1 MVEGGDE
8 MLLTKTE
15 RGLIN
20 LLLTKNDFL
29 TANQLAEMLEVSSK
43 TIYRKIKNINRATGK
58 KEIIISE
65 KGRGFKLNY
74 KAYIQAKLET
84 TGDIFG
90 YTPSERRE
98 KILLQVLFKSPKY
111 LNIANLYEGYYV
123 GYNSI
128 KNDFA
133 LLSQSIDKYQ
143 LILEKR
149 QKEIRVVGTEEN
161 IRIAINEVINNI
173 DLSSYDD
180 LKTEYSDLNKADVQ
194 FIVRQM
200 EIIERKL
207 MISIPYPY
215 DINIFSHLYIL
226 INRFRQGEVE
236 DFDEIDEPYPV
247 TNEKL
252 HNIAIEAME
261 AIEHYLKMDL
271 PKRETFN
278 FLQYLISSRFN
289 HDIELVP
296 SKILPI
302 VEEMTDFYIDQ
313 VAAKIEM
320 PINKKQLKIELLSH
334 MKPMVN
340 RMNHQINIK
349 NNLLSDIK
357 LEYGKLFQII
367 KETARDVAET
377 FQLNTISDDEVGYIT
392 IYFAKHIEQSPLVK
406 RIIIM
411 CSSGIGTSELLK
423 VKVQKAFPD
432 VEIVDVL
439 SSTRFNNTLQDY
451 QNIDFI
457 LTTVHAEHEKEIP
470 SLLVSAM
477 FTEKD
482 KMMVKKLIETL

>member
-1 MVEGGDE
+1 

-15 RGLIN
+15 RALIN
-20 LLLTKNDFL
+20 LFLTKNDFL
-29 TANQLAEMLEVSSK
+29 TANQLALMLEVSSK
-43 TIYRKIKNINRATGK
+43 TIYRKIKNINSATDE

-65 KGRGFKLNY
+65 KGRGYKLNY

-84 TGDIFG
+84 TSDIFG

-111 LNIANLYEGYYV
+111 LNIAKLYEGYYV

-133 LLSQSIDKYQ
+133 LLNQSIEKYH
-143 LILEKR
+143 LALEKK

-161 IRIAINEVINNI
+161 IRIAINEVINNL

-180 LKTEYSDLNKADVQ
+180 LKTEYSNLNNADVQ

-200 EIIERKL
+200 EIIENKL

-236 DFDEIDEPYPV
+236 DFDETNEIYLV

-252 HNIAIEAME
+252 HTIAVE
-261 AIEHYLKMDL
+261 AIESIEQYLKMKL

-289 HDIELVP
+289 HEIELISSNV
-296 SKILPI
+296 LPI
-302 VEEMTDFYIDQ
+302 VEEMTDFYINQ
-313 VAAKIEM
+313 VAAKIDM

-357 LEYGKLFQII
+357 LEYGQLFDII
-367 KETARDVAET
+367 KETARNVAET
-377 FQLNTISDDEVGYIT
+377 FKLNTISDDEVGYIT
-392 IYFAKHIEQSPLVK
+392 IYFAKHIEESPLVK

-439 SSTRFNNTLQDY
+439 SSTRFKNSLQDY

-457 LTTVHAEHEKEIP
+457 LTTINAESTKEIP

-482 KMMVKKLIETL
+482 KMMVKKLMESL

>member
-1 MVEGGDE
+1 

-15 RGLIN
+15 RALIN
-20 LLLTKNDFL
+20 LFLTKNDFL
-29 TANQLAEMLEVSSK
+29 TANQLALMLEVSSK
-43 TIYRKIKNINRATGK
+43 TIYRKIKNINSATDE

-65 KGRGFKLNY
+65 KGRGYKLNY
-74 KAYIQAKLET
+74 KAYIQAKLKT
-84 TGDIFG
+84 TSDIFG

-111 LNIANLYEGYYV
+111 LNIAKLYEGYYV

-128 KNDFA
+128 KNDFT
-133 LLSQSIDKYQ
+133 LLNQSIEKYH
-143 LILEKR
+143 LALEKK

-161 IRIAINEVINNI
+161 IRIAINEVINNL

-180 LKTEYSDLNKADVQ
+180 LKTEYSNLNNADVQ

-200 EIIERKL
+200 EIIENKL

-236 DFDEIDEPYPV
+236 DFDETNEIYLA

-252 HNIAIEAME
+252 HTIAVE
-261 AIEHYLKMDL
+261 AIESIEQYLKMKL

-289 HDIELVP
+289 HEIELISSNV
-296 SKILPI
+296 LPI
-302 VEEMTDFYIDQ
+302 VEEMTDFYINQ
-313 VAAKIEM
+313 VASKIDM

-357 LEYGKLFQII
+357 LEYGQLFDII

-377 FQLNTISDDEVGYIT
+377 FKLNTISDDEVGYIT
-392 IYFAKHIEQSPLVK
+392 IYFAKHIEESPLVK

-439 SSTRFNNTLQDY
+439 SSTRFKNSLQDY

-457 LTTVHAEHEKEIP
+457 LTTINAESTKEIP

-482 KMMVKKLIETL
+482 KMMVKKLMESL

>member
-1 MVEGGDE
+1 

-15 RGLIN
+15 RALIN
-20 LLLTKNDFL
+20 LFLTKNDFL
-29 TANQLAEMLEVSSK
+29 TANQLALMLEVSSK
-43 TIYRKIKNINRATGK
+43 TIYRKIKNINSATDE

-65 KGRGFKLNY
+65 KGRGYKLNY

-84 TGDIFG
+84 TSDIFG

-111 LNIANLYEGYYV
+111 LNIAKLYEGYYV

-128 KNDFA
+128 KNDFT
-133 LLSQSIDKYQ
+133 LLNQSIEKYH
-143 LILEKR
+143 LALEKK

-161 IRIAINEVINNI
+161 IRIAINEVINNL

-180 LKTEYSDLNKADVQ
+180 LKTEYSNLNNADVQ

-200 EIIERKL
+200 EIIENKL

-236 DFDEIDEPYPV
+236 DFDETNETYLV

-252 HNIAIEAME
+252 HTIAVE
-261 AIEHYLKMDL
+261 AIESIEQYLKMKL

-289 HDIELVP
+289 HEIELISSNV
-296 SKILPI
+296 LPI
-302 VEEMTDFYIDQ
+302 VEEMTDFYINQ
-313 VAAKIEM
+313 VAAKIDM

-340 RMNHQINIK
+340 RMNHQIKIK

-357 LEYGKLFQII
+357 LEYGQLFDII

-377 FQLNTISDDEVGYIT
+377 FKLNTISDDEVGYIT
-392 IYFAKHIEQSPLVK
+392 IYFAKHIEESPLVK

-439 SSTRFNNTLQDY
+439 SSTRFKNSLQDY

-457 LTTVHAEHEKEIP
+457 LTTINAESTKEIP

-482 KMMVKKLIETL
+482 KMMVKKLMESL

>member
-1 MVEGGDE
+1 

-15 RGLIN
+15 RALIN
-20 LLLTKNDFL
+20 LFLTKNDFL
-29 TANQLAEMLEVSSK
+29 TANQLALMLEVSSK
-43 TIYRKIKNINRATGK
+43 TIYRKIKNINSATDE

-65 KGRGFKLNY
+65 KGRGYKLNY

-84 TGDIFG
+84 TSDIFG

-111 LNIANLYEGYYV
+111 LNIAKLYEGYYV

-133 LLSQSIDKYQ
+133 LLNQSIEKYH
-143 LILEKR
+143 LALEKK

-161 IRIAINEVINNI
+161 IRIAINEVINNL

-180 LKTEYSDLNKADVQ
+180 LKTEYSNLNNADVQ

-200 EIIERKL
+200 EIIENKL

-236 DFDEIDEPYPV
+236 DFDETNETYLV

-252 HNIAIEAME
+252 HTIAVE
-261 AIEHYLKMDL
+261 AIESIEQYLKMKL

-289 HDIELVP
+289 HEIELISSNV
-296 SKILPI
+296 LPI
-302 VEEMTDFYIDQ
+302 VEEMTDFYINQ
-313 VAAKIEM
+313 VASKIDM

-357 LEYGKLFQII
+357 LEYGQLFEII

-377 FQLNTISDDEVGYIT
+377 FKLNTISDDEVGYIT
-392 IYFAKHIEQSPLVK
+392 IYFAKHIEESPLVK

-439 SSTRFNNTLQDY
+439 SSTRFKNSLQDY

-457 LTTVHAEHEKEIP
+457 LTTINAESTKEIP

-482 KMMVKKLIETL
+482 KMMVKKLMESL

>member
-1 MVEGGDE
+1 

-15 RGLIN
+15 RALIN
-20 LLLTKNDFL
+20 LFLTKNDFL
-29 TANQLAEMLEVSSK
+29 TANQLALMLEVSSK
-43 TIYRKIKNINRATGK
+43 TVYRKIKNINSATDE

-65 KGRGFKLNY
+65 KGRGYKLNY

-84 TGDIFG
+84 TSDIFG

-111 LNIANLYEGYYV
+111 LNIAKLYEGYYV

-133 LLSQSIDKYQ
+133 LLNQSIEKYH
-143 LILEKR
+143 LVLEKK

-161 IRIAINEVINNI
+161 IRIAINEVINNL

-180 LKTEYSDLNKADVQ
+180 LKTEYSNLNNADVQ

-200 EIIERKL
+200 EIIENKL

-236 DFDEIDEPYPV
+236 DFDETDEIYLV

-252 HNIAIEAME
+252 HTIAVE
-261 AIEHYLKMDL
+261 AIESIEQYLKMQL

-289 HDIELVP
+289 HEIELISSNV
-296 SKILPI
+296 LPI
-302 VEEMTDFYIDQ
+302 VEEMTDFYINQ
-313 VAAKIEM
+313 VAAKIDM

-357 LEYGKLFQII
+357 LEYGQLFEII

-377 FQLNTISDDEVGYIT
+377 FKLNTISDDEVGYIT
-392 IYFAKHIEQSPLVK
+392 IYFAKHIEESPLVK

-439 SSTRFNNTLQDY
+439 SSTRFKNSLQDY

-457 LTTVHAEHEKEIP
+457 LTTINAESTKEIP

-482 KMMVKKLIETL
+482 KMMVKKMMESL

>member
-1 MVEGGDE
+1 

-15 RGLIN
+15 RALIN
-20 LLLTKNDFL
+20 LFLTKNDFL
-29 TANQLAEMLEVSSK
+29 TANQLALMLEVSSK
-43 TIYRKIKNINRATGK
+43 TVYRKIKNINSATDE

-65 KGRGFKLNY
+65 KGRGYKLNY

-84 TGDIFG
+84 TSDIFG

-111 LNIANLYEGYYV
+111 LNIAKLYEGYYV

-133 LLSQSIDKYQ
+133 LLNQSIEKYD
-143 LILEKR
+143 LVLEKK

-161 IRIAINEVINNI
+161 IRIAINEVINNL

-180 LKTEYSDLNKADVQ
+180 LKTEYSNLNNADVQ

-200 EIIERKL
+200 EIIENKL

-236 DFDEIDEPYPV
+236 DFDETDEIYLV

-252 HNIAIEAME
+252 HTIAVE
-261 AIEHYLKMDL
+261 AIESIEQYLKMKL

-289 HDIELVP
+289 HEIELISSNV
-296 SKILPI
+296 LPI
-302 VEEMTDFYIDQ
+302 VEEMTDFYINQ
-313 VAAKIEM
+313 VAAKIDM

-357 LEYGKLFQII
+357 LEYGQLFEII

-377 FQLNTISDDEVGYIT
+377 FKLNTISDDEVGYIT
-392 IYFAKHIEQSPLVK
+392 IYFAKHIEESPLVK

-439 SSTRFNNTLQDY
+439 SSTRFKNSLQDY

-457 LTTVHAEHEKEIP
+457 LTTINSESTKEIP

-482 KMMVKKLIETL
+482 KMMVKKMMESL

>member
-1 MVEGGDE
+1 

-15 RGLIN
+15 RALIN
-20 LLLTKNDFL
+20 LFLTKNDFL
-29 TANQLAEMLEVSSK
+29 TANQLAEILDVSSK
-43 TIYRKIKNINRATGK
+43 TIYRKIKNINKTTGK
-58 KEIIISE
+58 KDIVISE
-65 KGRGFKLNY
+65 KGRGFKLDY

-84 TGDIFG
+84 TEDIFG
-90 YTPSERRE
+90 YTPTERRE
-98 KILLQVLFKSPKY
+98 KILLQILFKSPKY
-111 LNIANLYEGYYV
+111 LNIHNLYEGYYV

-133 LLSQSIDKYQ
+133 LLNQSIEKYH
-143 LILEKR
+143 LTIEKR

-161 IRIAINEVINNI
+161 IRTAINEVINNL

-194 FIVRQM
+194 FIVKQM
-200 EIIERKL
+200 EIIENKL
-207 MISIPYPY
+207 AISIPYPY

-236 DFDEIDEPYPV
+236 EFDELSDEYV
-247 TNEKL
+247 ITNEAL
-252 HNIAIEAME
+252 HTIAVEAIEA
-261 AIEHYLKMDL
+261 IEQYLKMQL

-289 HDIELVP
+289 HEIESIPNKV
-296 SKILPI
+296 LPI
-302 VEEMTDFYIDQ
+302 VEEMTDFYINQ
-313 VAAKIEM
+313 VAAKINV
-320 PINKKQLKIELLSH
+320 PINKKQLKVELLSH

-357 LEYGKLFQII
+357 LEYGNLFEII
-367 KETARDVAET
+367 KETAQDVAKT
-377 FQLNTISDDEVGYIT
+377 FKLHTISDDEVGYIT
-392 IYFAKHIEQSPLVK
+392 IYFAKHMEQSPLIK

-439 SSTRFNNTLQDY
+439 SSTKFKNNLQDY
-451 QNIDFI
+451 RNIDFI
-457 LTTVHAEHEKEIP
+457 LTTINADSNEEIP

-482 KMMVKKLIETL
+482 KLMVKKLMESL

>member
-1 MVEGGDE
+1 

-15 RGLIN
+15 RALIN
-20 LLLTKNDFL
+20 LFLTKNDFL
-29 TANQLAEMLEVSSK
+29 TANQLAEILDVSSK
-43 TIYRKIKNINRATGK
+43 TIYRKIKNINKTTGK
-58 KEIIISE
+58 KDIVISE
-65 KGRGFKLNY
+65 KGRGFKLDY

-84 TGDIFG
+84 TEDIFG
-90 YTPSERRE
+90 YTPTERRE
-98 KILLQVLFKSPKY
+98 KILLQILFKSPKY
-111 LNIANLYEGYYV
+111 LNIHNLYEGYYV

-128 KNDFA
+128 KNDFV
-133 LLSQSIDKYQ
+133 LLNQSIEKYH
-143 LILEKR
+143 LTIEKR

-161 IRIAINEVINNI
+161 IRTAINEVINNL

-194 FIVRQM
+194 FIVKQM
-200 EIIERKL
+200 EIIENKL
-207 MISIPYPY
+207 AISIPYPY

-236 DFDEIDEPYPV
+236 EFDELSDEYV
-247 TNEKL
+247 ITNEAL
-252 HNIAIEAME
+252 HTIAVEAIEA
-261 AIEHYLKMDL
+261 IEQYLKMQL

-289 HDIELVP
+289 HEIESIPNKV
-296 SKILPI
+296 LPI
-302 VEEMTDFYIDQ
+302 VEEMTDFYINQ
-313 VAAKIEM
+313 VAAKINV
-320 PINKKQLKIELLSH
+320 PINKKQLKVELLSH

-357 LEYGKLFQII
+357 LEYGNLFEII
-367 KETARDVAET
+367 KETAQDVAKT
-377 FQLNTISDDEVGYIT
+377 FKLHTISDDEVGYIT
-392 IYFAKHIEQSPLVK
+392 IYFAKHMEQSPLIK

-439 SSTRFNNTLQDY
+439 SSTKFKNNLQDY
-451 QNIDFI
+451 RNIDFI
-457 LTTVHAEHEKEIP
+457 LTTINADSNEEIP

-482 KMMVKKLIETL
+482 KLMVKKLMESL

>member
-1 MVEGGDE
+1 MF
-8 MLLTKTE
+8 LTKTE
-15 RGLIN
+15 RALIN
-20 LLLTKNDFL
+20 LFLTKNDFL
-29 TANQLAEMLEVSSK
+29 TANQLALMLEVSSK
-43 TIYRKIKNINRATGK
+43 TVYRKIKNINSATDE

-65 KGRGFKLNY
+65 KGRGYKLNY

-84 TGDIFG
+84 TSDIFG

-111 LNIANLYEGYYV
+111 LNIAKLYEGYYV

-133 LLSQSIDKYQ
+133 LLNQSIEKYH
-143 LILEKR
+143 LALEKK

-161 IRIAINEVINNI
+161 IRIAINEVINNL

-180 LKTEYSDLNKADVQ
+180 LKTEYSNLNNADVQ

-200 EIIERKL
+200 EIIENKL

-236 DFDEIDEPYPV
+236 DFDETKEIYLV

-252 HNIAIEAME
+252 HTIAVE
-261 AIEHYLKMDL
+261 AIESIEQYLKMKL

-289 HDIELVP
+289 HEIELISSNV
-296 SKILPI
+296 LPI
-302 VEEMTDFYIDQ
+302 VEEMTDFYINQ
-313 VAAKIEM
+313 VAAKIDM

-357 LEYGKLFQII
+357 LEYGQLFEII

-377 FQLNTISDDEVGYIT
+377 FKLNTISDDEVGYIT
-392 IYFAKHIEQSPLVK
+392 IYFAKHIEESPLVK

-439 SSTRFNNTLQDY
+439 SSTRFKNSLQDY

-457 LTTVHAEHEKEIP
+457 LTTINAESTKEIP

-482 KMMVKKLIETL
+482 KMMVKKLMESL

>member
-1 MVEGGDE
+1 

-15 RGLIN
+15 RALIN
-20 LLLTKNDFL
+20 LFLTKNDFL
-29 TANQLAEMLEVSSK
+29 TANQLAEILDVSSK
-43 TIYRKIKNINRATGK
+43 TIYRRIKNINNATGK
-58 KEIIISE
+58 KDILISE
-65 KGRGFKLNY
+65 KGRGFKLDY

-84 TGDIFG
+84 SEDIFG
-90 YTPSERRE
+90 YTPTERRE
-98 KILLQVLFKSPKY
+98 KILLQILFKSPKY
-111 LNIANLYEGYYV
+111 LNIHHLYEGYYV

-133 LLSQSIDKYQ
+133 LLNQSITKYH
-143 LILEKR
+143 LTIEKK

-161 IRIAINEVINNI
+161 IRIAINEVINNL

-180 LKTEYSDLNKADVQ
+180 LKTDYSDLNKADVQ
-194 FIVRQM
+194 FILQQM
-200 EIIERKL
+200 EIIENKL
-207 MISIPYPY
+207 AISIPYPY

-236 DFDEIDEPYPV
+236 EFGESSESETYVI
-247 TNEKL
+247 TNETL
-252 HNIAIEAME
+252 HVIAVEAIEA
-261 AIEHYLKMDL
+261 IEQYLKMKL
-271 PKRETFN
+271 PERETFN

-289 HDIELVP
+289 HEIELFPNNV
-296 SKILPI
+296 LPI
-302 VEEMTDFYIDQ
+302 VEEMTDFYINE
-313 VAAKIEM
+313 VAAKINI

-357 LEYGKLFQII
+357 LEYGNLFEII
-367 KETARDVAET
+367 KDTARDVAKT
-377 FQLNTISDDEVGYIT
+377 FNLQTISDDEIGYIT
-392 IYFAKHIEQSPLVK
+392 IYFAKHMEQSPLIK
-406 RIIIM
+406 RILIM

-439 SSTRFNNTLQDY
+439 SSTRFKNNIQDY
-451 QNIDFI
+451 RNIDFI
-457 LTTVHAEHEKEIP
+457 LTTIKTDNNEEIP

-482 KMMVKKLIETL
+482 KLMVKKLMESL

>member
-1 MVEGGDE
+1 

-15 RGLIN
+15 RALIN
-20 LLLTKNDFL
+20 LFLTKNDFL
-29 TANQLAEMLEVSSK
+29 TANQLALMLEVSSK
-43 TIYRKIKNINRATGK
+43 TVYRKIKNINSATDE

-65 KGRGFKLNY
+65 KGRGYKLNY

-84 TGDIFG
+84 TSDIFG

-111 LNIANLYEGYYV
+111 LNIAKLYEGYYV

-133 LLSQSIDKYQ
+133 LLNQSIEKYH
-143 LILEKR
+143 LALEKK

-161 IRIAINEVINNI
+161 IRIAINEVINNL

-180 LKTEYSDLNKADVQ
+180 LKTEYSNLNNADVQ

-200 EIIERKL
+200 EIIENKL

-236 DFDEIDEPYPV
+236 DFDETKEIYLV

-252 HNIAIEAME
+252 HTIAVE
-261 AIEHYLKMDL
+261 AIESIEQYLKMKL

-289 HDIELVP
+289 HEIELISSNV
-296 SKILPI
+296 LPI
-302 VEEMTDFYIDQ
+302 VEEMTDFYINQ
-313 VAAKIEM
+313 VVAKIDM

-357 LEYGKLFQII
+357 LEYGQLFEII

-377 FQLNTISDDEVGYIT
+377 FKLNTISDDEVGYIT
-392 IYFAKHIEQSPLVK
+392 IYFAKHIEESPLVK

-439 SSTRFNNTLQDY
+439 SSTRFKNSLQDY

-457 LTTVHAEHEKEIP
+457 LTTINAESTKEIP

-482 KMMVKKLIETL
+482 KMMVKKLMESL

>member
-1 MVEGGDE
+1 
-8 MLLTKTE
+8 
-15 RGLIN
+15 
-20 LLLTKNDFL
+20 
-29 TANQLAEMLEVSSK
+29 
-43 TIYRKIKNINRATGK
+43 
-58 KEIIISE
+58 
-65 KGRGFKLNY
+65 
-74 KAYIQAKLET
+74 
-84 TGDIFG
+84 IFG

-111 LNIANLYEGYYV
+111 LNIAKLYEGYYV

-133 LLSQSIDKYQ
+133 LLNQSIEKYH
-143 LILEKR
+143 LALEKK

-161 IRIAINEVINNI
+161 IRIAINEVINNL

-180 LKTEYSDLNKADVQ
+180 LKTEYSNLNNADVQ

-200 EIIERKL
+200 EIIENKL

-236 DFDEIDEPYPV
+236 DFDETNEIYLV

-252 HNIAIEAME
+252 HTIAVE
-261 AIEHYLKMDL
+261 AIESIEQYLKMKL

-289 HDIELVP
+289 HEIELISSNVF
-296 SKILPI
+296 PI
-302 VEEMTDFYIDQ
+302 VEEMTDFYINQ
-313 VAAKIEM
+313 VAAKIDM

-357 LEYGKLFQII
+357 LEYGQLFDII

-377 FQLNTISDDEVGYIT
+377 FKLNTISDDEVGYIT
-392 IYFAKHIEQSPLVK
+392 IYFAKHIEESPLVK

-439 SSTRFNNTLQDY
+439 SSTRFKNSLQDY

-457 LTTVHAEHEKEIP
+457 LTTINAESTKEIP

-482 KMMVKKLIETL
+482 KMMVKKLMESL

>member
-1 MVEGGDE
+1 

-15 RGLIN
+15 RALIN
-20 LLLTKNDFL
+20 LFLTKNDFL
-29 TANQLAEMLEVSSK
+29 TANQLAEILDVSSK
-43 TIYRKIKNINRATGK
+43 TVYRKIKNINKTTGK
-58 KEIIISE
+58 KDIVISE
-65 KGRGFKLNY
+65 KGRGFKLDY

-84 TGDIFG
+84 TEDIFG
-90 YTPSERRE
+90 YTPTERRE
-98 KILLQVLFKSPKY
+98 KILLQILFKSPKY
-111 LNIANLYEGYYV
+111 LNIHNLYEGYYV

-133 LLSQSIDKYQ
+133 LLNQSIEKYH
-143 LILEKR
+143 LTIEKR

-161 IRIAINEVINNI
+161 IRTAINEVINNL

-194 FIVRQM
+194 FIVKQM
-200 EIIERKL
+200 EIIENKL
-207 MISIPYPY
+207 AISIPYPY

-236 DFDEIDEPYPV
+236 GFDESLEEYII
-247 TNEKL
+247 TNEAL
-252 HNIAIEAME
+252 HTIAVEAIEA
-261 AIEHYLKMDL
+261 IEQYLKMQL

-289 HDIELVP
+289 HEIESIPNKV
-296 SKILPI
+296 LPI

-313 VAAKIEM
+313 VAAKINI
-320 PINKKQLKIELLSH
+320 PINKKQLKVELLSH

-357 LEYGKLFQII
+357 LEYGNLFDII
-367 KETARDVAET
+367 KETAQDVAKT
-377 FQLNTISDDEVGYIT
+377 FKLHTISDDEVGYIT
-392 IYFAKHIEQSPLVK
+392 IYFAKHMEQSPLIK

-439 SSTRFNNTLQDY
+439 SSTKFKNNLQDY
-451 QNIDFI
+451 RNIDFI
-457 LTTVHAEHEKEIP
+457 LTTINADSNEEIP

-482 KMMVKKLIETL
+482 KLMVKKLMESL

>member
-1 MVEGGDE
+1 

-15 RGLIN
+15 RALIN
-20 LLLTKNDFL
+20 LFLTKNDFL
-29 TANQLAEMLEVSSK
+29 TANQLALMLEVSSK
-43 TIYRKIKNINRATGK
+43 TIYRKIKNINSATDE

-65 KGRGFKLNY
+65 KGRGYKLNY

-84 TGDIFG
+84 TSDIFG

-111 LNIANLYEGYYV
+111 LNIAKLYEGYYV

-133 LLSQSIDKYQ
+133 LLNQSIEKYH
-143 LILEKR
+143 LALEKK

-161 IRIAINEVINNI
+161 IRIAINEVINNL

-180 LKTEYSDLNKADVQ
+180 LKTEYSNLNNADVQ

-200 EIIERKL
+200 EIIENKL

-236 DFDEIDEPYPV
+236 DFDETNETYLV

-252 HNIAIEAME
+252 HTIAVE
-261 AIEHYLKMDL
+261 AIESIEQYLKMKL

-289 HDIELVP
+289 HEIELISSNV
-296 SKILPI
+296 LPI
-302 VEEMTDFYIDQ
+302 VEEMTDFYINQ
-313 VAAKIEM
+313 VASKIDM

-357 LEYGKLFQII
+357 LEYGQLFDII

-377 FQLNTISDDEVGYIT
+377 FRLNTISDDEVGYIT
-392 IYFAKHIEQSPLVK
+392 IYFAKHIEESPLVK

-439 SSTRFNNTLQDY
+439 SSTRFKNSLQDY

-457 LTTVHAEHEKEIP
+457 LTTINAEIQKK
-470 SLLVSAM
+470 SLHYL
-477 FTEKD
+477 
-482 KMMVKKLIETL
+482 

>member
-1 MVEGGDE
+1 

-15 RGLIN
+15 RALIN
-20 LLLTKNDFL
+20 LFLTKNDFL
-29 TANQLAEMLEVSSK
+29 TANQLALMLEVSSK
-43 TIYRKIKNINRATGK
+43 TIYRKIKNINSATDE

-65 KGRGFKLNY
+65 KGRGYKLNY

-84 TGDIFG
+84 TSDIFG

-111 LNIANLYEGYYV
+111 LNIAKLYEGYYV

-128 KNDFA
+128 KNDFT
-133 LLSQSIDKYQ
+133 LLNQSIEKYH
-143 LILEKR
+143 LALEKK

-161 IRIAINEVINNI
+161 IRIAINEVINNL

-180 LKTEYSDLNKADVQ
+180 LKTEYSNLNNADVQ

-200 EIIERKL
+200 EIIENKL

-236 DFDEIDEPYPV
+236 DFDETNEIYLV

-252 HNIAIEAME
+252 HTIAVE
-261 AIEHYLKMDL
+261 AIESIEQYLKMKL

-289 HDIELVP
+289 HEIELISSNV
-296 SKILPI
+296 LPI
-302 VEEMTDFYIDQ
+302 VEEMTDFYINQ
-313 VAAKIEM
+313 VAAKIDM

-357 LEYGKLFQII
+357 LEYGQLFDII

-377 FQLNTISDDEVGYIT
+377 FKLNTISDDEVGYIT
-392 IYFAKHIEQSPLVK
+392 IYFAKHIEESPLVK

-439 SSTRFNNTLQDY
+439 SSTRFKNSLQDY

-457 LTTVHAEHEKEIP
+457 LTTINAESTKEIP

-482 KMMVKKLIETL
+482 KMMVKKLMESL

>member
-1 MVEGGDE
+1 

-15 RGLIN
+15 RALIN
-20 LLLTKNDFL
+20 LFLTKNDFL
-29 TANQLAEMLEVSSK
+29 TANQLALMLEVSSK
-43 TIYRKIKNINRATGK
+43 TVYRKIKNINSATDE

-65 KGRGFKLNY
+65 KGRGYKLNY

-84 TGDIFG
+84 TSDIFG

-111 LNIANLYEGYYV
+111 LNIAKLYEGYYV

-133 LLSQSIDKYQ
+133 LLNQSIEKYH
-143 LILEKR
+143 LALEKK

-161 IRIAINEVINNI
+161 IRIAINEVINNL

-180 LKTEYSDLNKADVQ
+180 LKTEYSNLNNADVQ

-200 EIIERKL
+200 EIIENKL

-236 DFDEIDEPYPV
+236 DFDETDEIYLV

-252 HNIAIEAME
+252 HTIAVE
-261 AIEHYLKMDL
+261 AIESIEQYLKMQL

-289 HDIELVP
+289 HEIELISSNV
-296 SKILPI
+296 LPI
-302 VEEMTDFYIDQ
+302 VEEMTDFYINQ
-313 VAAKIEM
+313 VAAKIDM

-357 LEYGKLFQII
+357 LEYGQLFEII

-377 FQLNTISDDEVGYIT
+377 FKLNTISDDEVGYIT
-392 IYFAKHIEQSPLVK
+392 IYFAKHIEESPLVK

-439 SSTRFNNTLQDY
+439 SSTRFKNSLQDY

-457 LTTVHAEHEKEIP
+457 LTTINAENTKEIP

-482 KMMVKKLIETL
+482 KMMVKKLMESL

>member
-1 MVEGGDE
+1 

-15 RGLIN
+15 RALIN
-20 LLLTKNDFL
+20 LFLTKNDFL
-29 TANQLAEMLEVSSK
+29 TANQLALMLEVSSK
-43 TIYRKIKNINRATGK
+43 TVYRKIKNINSATDE

-65 KGRGFKLNY
+65 KGRGYKLNY

-84 TGDIFG
+84 TSDIFG

-111 LNIANLYEGYYV
+111 LNIAKLYEGYYV

-133 LLSQSIDKYQ
+133 LLNQSIEKYH
-143 LILEKR
+143 LALEKK

-161 IRIAINEVINNI
+161 IRVAINEVINNL

-180 LKTEYSDLNKADVQ
+180 LKTEYSNLNNADVQ

-200 EIIERKL
+200 EIIENKL

-236 DFDEIDEPYPV
+236 DFDETKEIYLV

-252 HNIAIEAME
+252 HTIAVE
-261 AIEHYLKMDL
+261 AIESIEQYLKMKL

-289 HDIELVP
+289 HEIELISSNV
-296 SKILPI
+296 LPI
-302 VEEMTDFYIDQ
+302 VEEMTDFYINQ
-313 VAAKIEM
+313 VAAKIDM

-357 LEYGKLFQII
+357 LEYGQLFEII
-367 KETARDVAET
+367 KETARDVAKT
-377 FQLNTISDDEVGYIT
+377 FKLNTISDDEVGYIT
-392 IYFAKHIEQSPLVK
+392 IYFAKHIEESPLVK

-411 CSSGIGTSELLK
+411 CSRGIGTSELLK

-439 SSTRFNNTLQDY
+439 SSTRFKNSLQDY

-457 LTTVHAEHEKEIP
+457 LTTINAESTKEIP

-482 KMMVKKLIETL
+482 KMMVKKLMESL

>member
-1 MVEGGDE
+1 
-8 MLLTKTE
+8 
-15 RGLIN
+15 
-20 LLLTKNDFL
+20 L
-29 TANQLAEMLEVSSK
+29 TANQLALMLEVSSK
-43 TIYRKIKNINRATGK
+43 TVYRKIKNINSATDE

-65 KGRGFKLNY
+65 KGRGYKLNY

-84 TGDIFG
+84 TSDIFG

-111 LNIANLYEGYYV
+111 LNIAKLYEGYYV

-133 LLSQSIDKYQ
+133 LLNQSIEKYH
-143 LILEKR
+143 LVLEKK

-161 IRIAINEVINNI
+161 IRIAINEVINNL

-180 LKTEYSDLNKADVQ
+180 LKTEYSNLNNADVQ

-200 EIIERKL
+200 EIIENKL

-236 DFDEIDEPYPV
+236 DFDETKEIYLV

-252 HNIAIEAME
+252 HTIAVE
-261 AIEHYLKMDL
+261 AIESIEQYLKMKL

-289 HDIELVP
+289 HEIELISSNV
-296 SKILPI
+296 LPI
-302 VEEMTDFYIDQ
+302 VEEMTDFYINQ
-313 VAAKIEM
+313 VASKIDM

-357 LEYGKLFQII
+357 LEYGQLFEII

-377 FQLNTISDDEVGYIT
+377 FKLNTISDDEVGYIT
-392 IYFAKHIEQSPLVK
+392 IYFAKHIEESPLVK

-439 SSTRFNNTLQDY
+439 SSTRFKNSLQDY

-457 LTTVHAEHEKEIP
+457 LTTINAESTKEIP

-482 KMMVKKLIETL
+482 KMMVKKLMESL

>member
-1 MVEGGDE
+1 
-8 MLLTKTE
+8 
-15 RGLIN
+15 
-20 LLLTKNDFL
+20 
-29 TANQLAEMLEVSSK
+29 MLEVSSK
-43 TIYRKIKNINRATGK
+43 TIYRKIKNINSATDE

-65 KGRGFKLNY
+65 KGRGYKLNY

-84 TGDIFG
+84 TSDIFG

-111 LNIANLYEGYYV
+111 LNIAKLYEGYYV

-128 KNDFA
+128 KNDFV
-133 LLSQSIDKYQ
+133 LLNQSIEKYH
-143 LILEKR
+143 LALEKK

-161 IRIAINEVINNI
+161 IRIAINEVINNL

-180 LKTEYSDLNKADVQ
+180 LKTEYSNLNNADVQ

-200 EIIERKL
+200 EIIENKL

-236 DFDEIDEPYPV
+236 DFDETNEIYLM

-252 HNIAIEAME
+252 HTIAVE
-261 AIEHYLKMDL
+261 AIESIEQYLKMKL

-289 HDIELVP
+289 HEIELISSNV
-296 SKILPI
+296 LPI
-302 VEEMTDFYIDQ
+302 VEEMTDFYINQ
-313 VAAKIEM
+313 VAAKIDM

-357 LEYGKLFQII
+357 LEYGQLFDII

-377 FQLNTISDDEVGYIT
+377 FKLNTISDDEVGYIT
-392 IYFAKHIEQSPLVK
+392 IYFAKHIEESPLVK

-439 SSTRFNNTLQDY
+439 SSTRFKNSLQDY

-457 LTTVHAEHEKEIP
+457 LTTINAESTKEIP

-482 KMMVKKLIETL
+482 KMMVKKLMESL

>member
-1 MVEGGDE
+1 

-15 RGLIN
+15 RALIN
-20 LLLTKNDFL
+20 LFLTKNDFL
-29 TANQLAEMLEVSSK
+29 TANQLALMLEVSSK
-43 TIYRKIKNINRATGK
+43 TVYRKIKNINSATDE

-65 KGRGFKLNY
+65 KGRGYKLNY

-84 TGDIFG
+84 TSDIFG

-111 LNIANLYEGYYV
+111 LNIAKLYEGYYV

-133 LLSQSIDKYQ
+133 LLNQSIEKYH
-143 LILEKR
+143 LALEKK

-161 IRIAINEVINNI
+161 IRIAINEVINNL

-180 LKTEYSDLNKADVQ
+180 LKTEYSNLNNADVQ

-200 EIIERKL
+200 EIIENKL

-236 DFDEIDEPYPV
+236 DFDETKEIYLV

-252 HNIAIEAME
+252 HTIAVE
-261 AIEHYLKMDL
+261 AIESIEQYLKMKL

-289 HDIELVP
+289 HEIELISSNV
-296 SKILPI
+296 LPI
-302 VEEMTDFYIDQ
+302 VEEMTDFYINQ
-313 VAAKIEM
+313 VAAKIDM

-357 LEYGKLFQII
+357 LEYGQLFEII

-377 FQLNTISDDEVGYIT
+377 FRLNTISDDEVGYIT
-392 IYFAKHIEQSPLVK
+392 IYFAKHIEESPLVK

-439 SSTRFNNTLQDY
+439 SSTRFKNSLQDY

-457 LTTVHAEHEKEIP
+457 LTTINAESTKEIP

-482 KMMVKKLIETL
+482 KMMVKKLMESL

>member
-1 MVEGGDE
+1 

-15 RGLIN
+15 RALIN
-20 LLLTKNDFL
+20 LFLTKNDFL
-29 TANQLAEMLEVSSK
+29 TANQLALMLEVSSK
-43 TIYRKIKNINRATGK
+43 TIYRKIKNINSATDE

-65 KGRGFKLNY
+65 KGRGYKLNY

-84 TGDIFG
+84 TSDIFG

-111 LNIANLYEGYYV
+111 LNIAKLYEGYYV

-128 KNDFA
+128 KNDFT
-133 LLSQSIDKYQ
+133 LLNQSIEKYH
-143 LILEKR
+143 LALEKK

-161 IRIAINEVINNI
+161 TRIAINEVINNL

-180 LKTEYSDLNKADVQ
+180 LKTEYSNLNNADVQ

-200 EIIERKL
+200 EIIENKL

-236 DFDEIDEPYPV
+236 DFDETNETYLV

-252 HNIAIEAME
+252 HTIAVE
-261 AIEHYLKMDL
+261 AIESIEQYLKMKL

-289 HDIELVP
+289 HEIELISSNV
-296 SKILPI
+296 LPI
-302 VEEMTDFYIDQ
+302 VEEMTDFYINQ
-313 VAAKIEM
+313 VAAKIDM

-357 LEYGKLFQII
+357 LEYGQLFDII

-377 FQLNTISDDEVGYIT
+377 FKLNTISDDEVGYIT
-392 IYFAKHIEQSPLVK
+392 IYFAKHIEESPLVK

-439 SSTRFNNTLQDY
+439 SSTRFKNSLQDY

-457 LTTVHAEHEKEIP
+457 LTTINAESTKEIP

-482 KMMVKKLIETL
+482 KMMVKKLMESL

>member
-1 MVEGGDE
+1 

-15 RGLIN
+15 RALIN
-20 LLLTKNDFL
+20 LFLTKNDFL
-29 TANQLAEMLEVSSK
+29 TANQLALMLEVSSK
-43 TIYRKIKNINRATGK
+43 TIYRKIKNINSATDE

-65 KGRGFKLNY
+65 KGRGYKLNY

-84 TGDIFG
+84 TSDIFG

-111 LNIANLYEGYYV
+111 LNIAKLYEGYYV

-133 LLSQSIDKYQ
+133 LLNQSIEKYH
-143 LILEKR
+143 LALEKK

-161 IRIAINEVINNI
+161 IRIAINEVINNL

-180 LKTEYSDLNKADVQ
+180 LKTEYSNLNNADVQ

-200 EIIERKL
+200 EIIENKL

-236 DFDEIDEPYPV
+236 DFHETNEIYLM

-252 HNIAIEAME
+252 HTIAVE
-261 AIEHYLKMDL
+261 AIESIEQYLKMKL

-289 HDIELVP
+289 HEIELI
-296 SKILPI
+296 SSNILPI
-302 VEEMTDFYIDQ
+302 VEEMTDFYINQ
-313 VAAKIEM
+313 VAAKIDM

-357 LEYGKLFQII
+357 LEYGQLFDII

-377 FQLNTISDDEVGYIT
+377 FKLNTISDDEVGYIT
-392 IYFAKHIEQSPLVK
+392 IYFAKHIEESPLVK

-439 SSTRFNNTLQDY
+439 SSTRFKNSLQDY

-457 LTTVHAEHEKEIP
+457 LTTINAESTKEIP

-482 KMMVKKLIETL
+482 KMMVKKLMESL

>member
-1 MVEGGDE
+1 

-15 RGLIN
+15 RALIN
-20 LLLTKNDFL
+20 LFLTKNDFL
-29 TANQLAEMLEVSSK
+29 TANQLALMLEVSSK
-43 TIYRKIKNINRATGK
+43 TVYRKIKNINSATDE

-65 KGRGFKLNY
+65 KGRGYKLNY

-84 TGDIFG
+84 TSDIFG

-111 LNIANLYEGYYV
+111 LNIAKLYEGYYV

-133 LLSQSIDKYQ
+133 LLNQSIEKYH
-143 LILEKR
+143 LALEKK

-161 IRIAINEVINNI
+161 IRVAINEVINNL

-180 LKTEYSDLNKADVQ
+180 LKTEYSNLNNADVQ

-200 EIIERKL
+200 EIIENKL

-236 DFDEIDEPYPV
+236 DFDETKEIYLV

-252 HNIAIEAME
+252 HTIAVE
-261 AIEHYLKMDL
+261 AIESIEQYLKMKL

-289 HDIELVP
+289 HEIELISSNV
-296 SKILPI
+296 LPI
-302 VEEMTDFYIDQ
+302 VEEMTDFYINQ
-313 VAAKIEM
+313 VAAKIDM

-357 LEYGKLFQII
+357 LEYGQLFEII
-367 KETARDVAET
+367 KETARDVAKT
-377 FQLNTISDDEVGYIT
+377 FKLNTISDDEVGYIT
-392 IYFAKHIEQSPLVK
+392 IYFAKHIEESPLVK

-439 SSTRFNNTLQDY
+439 SSTRFKNSLQDY

-457 LTTVHAEHEKEIP
+457 LTTINAESTKEIP

-482 KMMVKKLIETL
+482 KMMVKKLMESL

>member
-1 MVEGGDE
+1 

-15 RGLIN
+15 RALIN
-20 LLLTKNDFL
+20 LFLTKNDFL
-29 TANQLAEMLEVSSK
+29 TANQLALMLEVSSK
-43 TIYRKIKNINRATGK
+43 TIYRKIKNINSATDE

-65 KGRGFKLNY
+65 KGRGYKLNY

-84 TGDIFG
+84 TSDIFG

-111 LNIANLYEGYYV
+111 LNIAKLYEGYYV

-128 KNDFA
+128 KNDFT
-133 LLSQSIDKYQ
+133 LLNQSIEKYH
-143 LILEKR
+143 LALEKK

-161 IRIAINEVINNI
+161 IRIAINEVINNL

-180 LKTEYSDLNKADVQ
+180 LKTEYSNLNNADVQ

-200 EIIERKL
+200 EIIENKL

-236 DFDEIDEPYPV
+236 DFDETNEIYLV

-252 HNIAIEAME
+252 HTIAVE
-261 AIEHYLKMDL
+261 AIESIEQYLKMKL

-289 HDIELVP
+289 HEIELISSNV
-296 SKILPI
+296 LPI
-302 VEEMTDFYIDQ
+302 VEEMTDFYINQ
-313 VAAKIEM
+313 VAAKIDM
-320 PINKKQLKIELLSH
+320 PINKKHLKIELLSH

-357 LEYGKLFQII
+357 LEYGQLFDII

-377 FQLNTISDDEVGYIT
+377 FKLNTISDDEVGYIT
-392 IYFAKHIEQSPLVK
+392 IYFAKHIEESPLVK

-439 SSTRFNNTLQDY
+439 SSTRFKNSLQDY

-457 LTTVHAEHEKEIP
+457 LTTINAESTKEIP

-482 KMMVKKLIETL
+482 KMMVKKLMESL

>member
-1 MVEGGDE
+1 

-15 RGLIN
+15 RALIN
-20 LLLTKNDFL
+20 LFLTKNDFL
-29 TANQLAEMLEVSSK
+29 TANQLALMLEVSSK
-43 TIYRKIKNINRATGK
+43 TIYRKIKNINSATDE

-65 KGRGFKLNY
+65 KGRGYKLNY

-84 TGDIFG
+84 TSDIFG

-111 LNIANLYEGYYV
+111 LNIAKLYEGYYV

-128 KNDFA
+128 KNDFT
-133 LLSQSIDKYQ
+133 LLNQSIEKYH
-143 LILEKR
+143 LALEKK

-161 IRIAINEVINNI
+161 IRIAINEVINNL

-180 LKTEYSDLNKADVQ
+180 LKTEYSNLNNADVQ

-200 EIIERKL
+200 EIIENKL

-215 DINIFSHLYIL
+215 DINIFFHLYIL

-236 DFDEIDEPYPV
+236 DFDETNETYLV

-252 HNIAIEAME
+252 HTIAVE
-261 AIEHYLKMDL
+261 AIESIEQYLKMKL

-289 HDIELVP
+289 HEIELISSNV
-296 SKILPI
+296 LPI
-302 VEEMTDFYIDQ
+302 VEEMTDFYINQ
-313 VAAKIEM
+313 VAAKIDM

-357 LEYGKLFQII
+357 LEYGQLFDII

-377 FQLNTISDDEVGYIT
+377 FKLNTISDDEVGYIT
-392 IYFAKHIEQSPLVK
+392 IYFAKHIEESPLVK

-439 SSTRFNNTLQDY
+439 SSTRFKNSLQDY

-457 LTTVHAEHEKEIP
+457 LTTINAESTKEIP

-482 KMMVKKLIETL
+482 KMMVKKLMESL

>member
-1 MVEGGDE
+1 
-8 MLLTKTE
+8 
-15 RGLIN
+15 
-20 LLLTKNDFL
+20 
-29 TANQLAEMLEVSSK
+29 
-43 TIYRKIKNINRATGK
+43 
-58 KEIIISE
+58 
-65 KGRGFKLNY
+65 
-74 KAYIQAKLET
+74 
-84 TGDIFG
+84 
-90 YTPSERRE
+90 
-98 KILLQVLFKSPKY
+98 
-111 LNIANLYEGYYV
+111 GYYV

-128 KNDFA
+128 KNDFV
-133 LLSQSIDKYQ
+133 LLNQSIEKYH
-143 LILEKR
+143 LALEKK

-161 IRIAINEVINNI
+161 IRIAINEVINNL

-180 LKTEYSDLNKADVQ
+180 LKTEYSNLNNADVQ

-200 EIIERKL
+200 EIIENKL

-236 DFDEIDEPYPV
+236 DFDETNEIYLM

-252 HNIAIEAME
+252 HTIAVE
-261 AIEHYLKMDL
+261 AIESIEQYLKMKL

-289 HDIELVP
+289 HEIELISSNV
-296 SKILPI
+296 LPI
-302 VEEMTDFYIDQ
+302 VEEMTDFYINQ
-313 VAAKIEM
+313 VAAKIDM

-357 LEYGKLFQII
+357 LEYGQLFDII

-377 FQLNTISDDEVGYIT
+377 FKLNTISDDEVGYIT
-392 IYFAKHIEQSPLVK
+392 IYFAKHIEESPLVK

-439 SSTRFNNTLQDY
+439 SSTRFKNSLQDY

-457 LTTVHAEHEKEIP
+457 LTTINAESTKEIP

-482 KMMVKKLIETL
+482 KMMVKKLMESL

>member
-1 MVEGGDE
+1 
-8 MLLTKTE
+8 
-15 RGLIN
+15 
-20 LLLTKNDFL
+20 
-29 TANQLAEMLEVSSK
+29 
-43 TIYRKIKNINRATGK
+43 
-58 KEIIISE
+58 
-65 KGRGFKLNY
+65 Y

-84 TGDIFG
+84 TSDIFG

-111 LNIANLYEGYYV
+111 LNIAKLYEGYYV

-133 LLSQSIDKYQ
+133 LLNQSIEKYH
-143 LILEKR
+143 LALEKK

-161 IRIAINEVINNI
+161 IRIAINEVINNL

-180 LKTEYSDLNKADVQ
+180 LKTEYSNLNNADVQ

-200 EIIERKL
+200 EIIENKL

-236 DFDEIDEPYPV
+236 DFDETNEIYLV

-252 HNIAIEAME
+252 HTIAVE
-261 AIEHYLKMDL
+261 AIESIEQYLKMKL

-289 HDIELVP
+289 HEIELISSNV
-296 SKILPI
+296 LPI
-302 VEEMTDFYIDQ
+302 VEEMTDFYINQ
-313 VAAKIEM
+313 VAAKIDM

-357 LEYGKLFQII
+357 LEYGQLFDII

-377 FQLNTISDDEVGYIT
+377 F
-392 IYFAKHIEQSPLVK
+392 K
-406 RIIIM
+406 
-411 CSSGIGTSELLK
+411 
-423 VKVQKAFPD
+423 
-432 VEIVDVL
+432 
-439 SSTRFNNTLQDY
+439 
-451 QNIDFI
+451 
-457 LTTVHAEHEKEIP
+457 
-470 SLLVSAM
+470 
-477 FTEKD
+477 
-482 KMMVKKLIETL
+482 

>member
-1 MVEGGDE
+1 

-15 RGLIN
+15 RALIN
-20 LLLTKNDFL
+20 LFLTKNDFL
-29 TANQLAEMLEVSSK
+29 TANQLALMLEVSSK
-43 TIYRKIKNINRATGK
+43 TIYRKIKNINSTTDE

-65 KGRGFKLNY
+65 KGRGYKLNY

-84 TGDIFG
+84 TSDIFG

-111 LNIANLYEGYYV
+111 LNIAKLYEGYYV

-128 KNDFA
+128 KNDFT
-133 LLSQSIDKYQ
+133 LLNQSIEKYH
-143 LILEKR
+143 LALEKK

-161 IRIAINEVINNI
+161 IRIAINEVINNL

-180 LKTEYSDLNKADVQ
+180 LKTEYSNLNNADVQ

-200 EIIERKL
+200 EIIENKL

-236 DFDEIDEPYPV
+236 DFDETNETYLV

-252 HNIAIEAME
+252 HTIAVE
-261 AIEHYLKMDL
+261 AIESIEQYLKMKL

-289 HDIELVP
+289 HEIELISSNV
-296 SKILPI
+296 LPI
-302 VEEMTDFYIDQ
+302 VEEMTDFYINQ
-313 VAAKIEM
+313 VAAKIDM

-357 LEYGKLFQII
+357 LEYGQLFDII

-377 FQLNTISDDEVGYIT
+377 FKLNTISDDEVGYIT
-392 IYFAKHIEQSPLVK
+392 IYFAKHIEESPLVK

-439 SSTRFNNTLQDY
+439 SSTRFKNSLQDY

-457 LTTVHAEHEKEIP
+457 LTTINAESTKEIP

-482 KMMVKKLIETL
+482 KMMVKKLMESL

>member
-1 MVEGGDE
+1 

-15 RGLIN
+15 RALIN
-20 LLLTKNDFL
+20 LFLTKNDFL
-29 TANQLAEMLEVSSK
+29 TANQLALMLEVSSK
-43 TIYRKIKNINRATGK
+43 TVYRKIKNINSATDE

-65 KGRGFKLNY
+65 KGRGYKLNY

-84 TGDIFG
+84 TSDIFG

-111 LNIANLYEGYYV
+111 LNIAKLYEGYYV

-133 LLSQSIDKYQ
+133 LLNQSIEKYH
-143 LILEKR
+143 LALEKK

-161 IRIAINEVINNI
+161 IRIAINEVINNL

-180 LKTEYSDLNKADVQ
+180 LKTEYSNLNNADVQ

-200 EIIERKL
+200 EIIENKL

-236 DFDEIDEPYPV
+236 DFDETNETYLV

-252 HNIAIEAME
+252 HTIAVE
-261 AIEHYLKMDL
+261 AIESIEQYLKMKL

-289 HDIELVP
+289 HEIELISSNV
-296 SKILPI
+296 LPI
-302 VEEMTDFYIDQ
+302 VEEMTDFYINQ
-313 VAAKIEM
+313 VAAKIDM

-357 LEYGKLFQII
+357 LEYGQLFDII

-377 FQLNTISDDEVGYIT
+377 FKLNTISDDEVGYIT
-392 IYFAKHIEQSPLVK
+392 IYFAKHIEESPLVK

-439 SSTRFNNTLQDY
+439 SSTRFKNSLQDY

-457 LTTVHAEHEKEIP
+457 LTTINAESTKEIP

-482 KMMVKKLIETL
+482 KMMVKKLMESL

>member
-1 MVEGGDE
+1 

-15 RGLIN
+15 RALIN
-20 LLLTKNDFL
+20 LFLTKNDFL
-29 TANQLAEMLEVSSK
+29 TANQLALMLEVSSK
-43 TIYRKIKNINRATGK
+43 TVYRKIKNINSATDE

-65 KGRGFKLNY
+65 KGRGYKLNY

-84 TGDIFG
+84 TSDIFG

-111 LNIANLYEGYYV
+111 LNIAKLYEGYYV

-133 LLSQSIDKYQ
+133 LLNQSIEKYH
-143 LILEKR
+143 LALEKK

-161 IRIAINEVINNI
+161 IRIAINEVINNL

-180 LKTEYSDLNKADVQ
+180 LKTEYSNLNNADVQ

-200 EIIERKL
+200 EIIENKL

-236 DFDEIDEPYPV
+236 DFDETKEIYLV

-252 HNIAIEAME
+252 HTIAVE
-261 AIEHYLKMDL
+261 AIESIEQYLKMKL

-289 HDIELVP
+289 HEIELISSNV
-296 SKILPI
+296 LPI
-302 VEEMTDFYIDQ
+302 VEEMTDFYINQ
-313 VAAKIEM
+313 VASKIDM

-357 LEYGKLFQII
+357 LEYGQLFEII

-377 FQLNTISDDEVGYIT
+377 FKLNTISDDEVGYIT
-392 IYFAKHIEQSPLVK
+392 IYFAKHIEESPLVK

-439 SSTRFNNTLQDY
+439 SSTRFKNSLQDY

-457 LTTVHAEHEKEIP
+457 LTTINAESTKEIP

-482 KMMVKKLIETL
+482 KMMVKKLMESL

>member
-1 MVEGGDE
+1 

-15 RGLIN
+15 RALIN
-20 LLLTKNDFL
+20 LFLTKNDFL
-29 TANQLAEMLEVSSK
+29 TANQLALMLEVSSK
-43 TIYRKIKNINRATGK
+43 TIYRKIKNINSATDE

-65 KGRGFKLNY
+65 KGRGYKLNY

-84 TGDIFG
+84 TSDIFG

-98 KILLQVLFKSPKY
+98 KILLQILFKSPKY
-111 LNIANLYEGYYV
+111 LNIAKLYEGYYV

-133 LLSQSIDKYQ
+133 LLNQSIEKYH
-143 LILEKR
+143 LALEKK

-161 IRIAINEVINNI
+161 IRIAINEVINNL

-180 LKTEYSDLNKADVQ
+180 LKTEYSNLNNADVQ

-200 EIIERKL
+200 EIIENKL

-236 DFDEIDEPYPV
+236 DFDETKEIYLV

-252 HNIAIEAME
+252 HTIAVE
-261 AIEHYLKMDL
+261 AIESIEQYLKMKL

-289 HDIELVP
+289 HEIELISSNV
-296 SKILPI
+296 LPI
-302 VEEMTDFYIDQ
+302 VEEMTDFYINQ
-313 VAAKIEM
+313 VAAKIDM

-357 LEYGKLFQII
+357 LEYGQLFDII

-377 FQLNTISDDEVGYIT
+377 FKLNTISDDEVGYIT
-392 IYFAKHIEQSPLVK
+392 IYFAKHIEESPLVK

-439 SSTRFNNTLQDY
+439 SSTRFKNSLQDY

-457 LTTVHAEHEKEIP
+457 LTTINAESTKEIP

-482 KMMVKKLIETL
+482 KMMVKKLMESL

>member
-1 MVEGGDE
+1 

-15 RGLIN
+15 RALIN
-20 LLLTKNDFL
+20 LFLTKNDFL
-29 TANQLAEMLEVSSK
+29 TANQLALMLEVSSK
-43 TIYRKIKNINRATGK
+43 TIYRKIKNINSATDE

-65 KGRGFKLNY
+65 KGRGYKLNY

-84 TGDIFG
+84 TSDIFG

-111 LNIANLYEGYYV
+111 LNIAKLYEGYYV

-133 LLSQSIDKYQ
+133 LLNQSIEKYH
-143 LILEKR
+143 LALEKK

-161 IRIAINEVINNI
+161 IRIAINEVINNL

-180 LKTEYSDLNKADVQ
+180 LKTEYSNLNNADVQ

-200 EIIERKL
+200 EIIENKL

-236 DFDEIDEPYPV
+236 DFDETNEIYLM

-252 HNIAIEAME
+252 HTIAVE
-261 AIEHYLKMDL
+261 AIESIEQYLKMKL

-289 HDIELVP
+289 HEIELISSNV
-296 SKILPI
+296 LPI
-302 VEEMTDFYIDQ
+302 VEEMTDFYINQ
-313 VAAKIEM
+313 VAAKIDM

-357 LEYGKLFQII
+357 LEYGQLFDII

-377 FQLNTISDDEVGYIT
+377 FKLNTISDDEVGYIT
-392 IYFAKHIEQSPLVK
+392 IYFAKHIEESPLVK

-439 SSTRFNNTLQDY
+439 SSTRFKNSLQDY

-457 LTTVHAEHEKEIP
+457 LTTINAESTKEIP

-482 KMMVKKLIETL
+482 NMMVKKLMESL

>member
-1 MVEGGDE
+1 
-8 MLLTKTE
+8 
-15 RGLIN
+15 
-20 LLLTKNDFL
+20 
-29 TANQLAEMLEVSSK
+29 
-43 TIYRKIKNINRATGK
+43 
-58 KEIIISE
+58 
-65 KGRGFKLNY
+65 
-74 KAYIQAKLET
+74 
-84 TGDIFG
+84 
-90 YTPSERRE
+90 E

-111 LNIANLYEGYYV
+111 LNIAKLYEGYYV

-128 KNDFA
+128 KNDFT
-133 LLSQSIDKYQ
+133 LLNQSIEKYH
-143 LILEKR
+143 LALEKK

-161 IRIAINEVINNI
+161 IRIAINEVINNL

-180 LKTEYSDLNKADVQ
+180 LKTEYSNLNNADVQ

-200 EIIERKL
+200 EIIENKL

-236 DFDEIDEPYPV
+236 DFDETNETYLV

-252 HNIAIEAME
+252 HTIAVE
-261 AIEHYLKMDL
+261 AIESIEQYLKMKL

-289 HDIELVP
+289 HEIELISSNV
-296 SKILPI
+296 LPI
-302 VEEMTDFYIDQ
+302 VEEMTDFYINQ
-313 VAAKIEM
+313 VAAKIDM

-357 LEYGKLFQII
+357 LEYGQLFDII

-377 FQLNTISDDEVGYIT
+377 FKLNTISDDEVGYIT
-392 IYFAKHIEQSPLVK
+392 IYFAKHIEESPLVK

-439 SSTRFNNTLQDY
+439 SSTRFKNSLQDY

-457 LTTVHAEHEKEIP
+457 LTTINAESTKEIP

-482 KMMVKKLIETL
+482 KMMVKKLMESL

>member
-1 MVEGGDE
+1 

-15 RGLIN
+15 RALIN
-20 LLLTKNDFL
+20 LFLTKNDFL
-29 TANQLAEMLEVSSK
+29 TANQLALMLEVSSK
-43 TIYRKIKNINRATGK
+43 TIYRKIKNINSATDE

-65 KGRGFKLNY
+65 KGRGYKLNY

-84 TGDIFG
+84 TSDIFG

-111 LNIANLYEGYYV
+111 LNIAKLYEGYYV

-133 LLSQSIDKYQ
+133 LLNQSIEKYH
-143 LILEKR
+143 LALEKK

-161 IRIAINEVINNI
+161 IRIAINEVINNL

-180 LKTEYSDLNKADVQ
+180 LKTEYSNLNNADVQ

-200 EIIERKL
+200 EIIENKL

-236 DFDEIDEPYPV
+236 DFDETNEIYLM

-252 HNIAIEAME
+252 HTIAVE
-261 AIEHYLKMDL
+261 AIESIEQYLKMKL

-289 HDIELVP
+289 HEIELI
-296 SKILPI
+296 SSNILPI
-302 VEEMTDFYIDQ
+302 VEEMTDFYINQ
-313 VAAKIEM
+313 VAAKIDM

-357 LEYGKLFQII
+357 LEYGQLFDII

-377 FQLNTISDDEVGYIT
+377 FKLNTISDDEVGYIT
-392 IYFAKHIEQSPLVK
+392 IYFAKHIEESPLVK

-439 SSTRFNNTLQDY
+439 SSTRFKNSLQDY

-457 LTTVHAEHEKEIP
+457 LTTINAESTKEIP

-482 KMMVKKLIETL
+482 KMMVKKLMESL

>member
-1 MVEGGDE
+1 

-15 RGLIN
+15 RALIN
-20 LLLTKNDFL
+20 LFLTKNDFL
-29 TANQLAEMLEVSSK
+29 TANQLALMLEVSSK
-43 TIYRKIKNINRATGK
+43 TIYRKIKNINSATDE

-65 KGRGFKLNY
+65 KGRGYKLNY

-84 TGDIFG
+84 TSDIFG

-111 LNIANLYEGYYV
+111 LNIAKLYESYYV

-133 LLSQSIDKYQ
+133 LLNQSIEKYH
-143 LILEKR
+143 LALEKK

-161 IRIAINEVINNI
+161 IRIAINEVINNL

-180 LKTEYSDLNKADVQ
+180 LKTEYSNLNNADVQ

-200 EIIERKL
+200 EIIENKL

-236 DFDEIDEPYPV
+236 DFDETNETYLV

-252 HNIAIEAME
+252 HTIAVE
-261 AIEHYLKMDL
+261 AIESIEQYLKMKL

-289 HDIELVP
+289 HEIELISSNV
-296 SKILPI
+296 LPI
-302 VEEMTDFYIDQ
+302 VEEMTDFYINQ
-313 VAAKIEM
+313 VAAKIDM

-357 LEYGKLFQII
+357 LEYGQLFDII

-377 FQLNTISDDEVGYIT
+377 FRLNTISDDEVGYIT
-392 IYFAKHIEQSPLVK
+392 IYFAKHIEESPLVK

-439 SSTRFNNTLQDY
+439 SSTRFKNSLQYY

-457 LTTVHAEHEKEIP
+457 LTTINAESTKEIP

-482 KMMVKKLIETL
+482 KMMVKKLMESL